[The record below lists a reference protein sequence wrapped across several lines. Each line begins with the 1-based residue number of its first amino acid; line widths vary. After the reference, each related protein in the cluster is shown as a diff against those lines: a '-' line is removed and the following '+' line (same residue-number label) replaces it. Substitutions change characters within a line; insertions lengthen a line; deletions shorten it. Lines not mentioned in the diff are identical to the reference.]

1 MSVYIIWLKT
11 KNPAPLNEGR
21 KTNISKK

>member
-11 KNPAPLNEGR
+11 KIPAPLNEGR
-21 KTNISKK
+21 KTNISK